1 MNYKKF
7 ISNQEWLKFTY
18 PSNLINIE
26 EEEGT
31 YLFYTEETGS
41 FRVTPLKLE
50 GNGNFNSEKYLID
63 LSDENKGKILENK
76 RGNKYVYY
84 ISYSLDEEDDL
95 TIFNWVFAVD
105 NKIVYC
111 SYTIDTDSINDN
123 NIMSEKNEISKI
135 IEMLIIQ

>member
-1 MNYKKF
+1 MNYNEF

-50 GNGNFNSEKYLID
+50 GNGNFNSERYLID

>member
-1 MNYKKF
+1 MNYNEF

>member
-1 MNYKKF
+1 MNYNEF

-123 NIMSEKNEISKI
+123 NIISEKNEISKI